1 MNIGEFDT
9 QMMARA
15 IQLARRGRYGT
26 SPNPRVG
33 CVIARK
39 GAVLAEGWHARAGEA
54 HAEVNAL
61 AALPP
66 NGARGATAFV
76 SLEPCAHQGRTG
88 PCADALVAAGVA
100 RVVVAMTDPNPLVA
114 GKGIAKLRSA
124 GIRVDV
130 GVLTQQAEALNP
142 GYIRR
147 IQGGVPWVRMKS
159 AMSLD
164 GRTAMASG
172 ESYWITGPEA
182 RADVQRLRAQS
193 CAIVSGVETVLADD
207 PAFTVR
213 PESFSDDAADP
224 VWRQPLRVIL
234 DSQLRTPAKAKL
246 LQGGGPLLLLTGAA
260 HMDSP
265 AAEALRKKGVEV
277 NEVAQGD
284 EGGLMLSAVMAE
296 LARRGCNEVMVEAGA
311 TVSGAFLRAG
321 LVDEWFIYMAPSL
334 MGSAGRPLMNWAME
348 TMDQRRELEVLDI
361 RAVGRDWRWR
371 CRLADGES

>member
-1 MNIGEFDT
+1 MKTGEFDT

-15 IQLARRGRYGT
+15 IQLAKQGRFGT

-33 CVIARK
+33 CVITRK
-39 GAVLAEGWHARAGEA
+39 TSLIAEGWHARAGEG

-61 AALPP
+61 AALAP
-66 NGARGATAFV
+66 GEAKGATAYV
-76 SLEPCAHQGRTG
+76 TLEPCSHRGRTG
-88 PCADALVAAGVA
+88 PCADALVAAGLA

-114 GKGIAKLRSA
+114 GKGIEKLRSA
-124 GIRVDV
+124 GIQVDV
-130 GVLTQQAEALNP
+130 GVLESQAAALNP

-147 IQGGVPWVRMKS
+147 IQGGQPWVRMKS

-182 RADVQRLRAQS
+182 RADVQRLRALS

-213 PESFSDDAADP
+213 PEDFSVEGADP
-224 VWRQPLRVIL
+224 VWRQPIRVIL
-234 DSQLRTPAKAKL
+234 DSQLRTPLKAKL
-246 LQGGGPLLLLTGAA
+246 LQGGGPLLILTGASK
-260 HMDSP
+260 MDSP
-265 AAEALRKKGVEV
+265 AAEALRKCGVEV
-277 NEVAQGD
+277 NEVAQGE
-284 EGGLMLSAVMAE
+284 EGGLLLSAVMAE

-311 TVSGAFLRAG
+311 TVSGAFLQAG

-334 MGSAGRPLMNWAME
+334 MGSAGRPLMNWPME
-348 TMDQRRELEVLDI
+348 TMAQRRELEIVDI
-361 RAVGRDWRWR
+361 RAVGRDWRWQ
-371 CRLADGES
+371 CRLAKKEN

>member
-1 MNIGEFDT
+1 MKTGEFDT

-15 IQLARRGRYGT
+15 IQLAKQGRFGT

-33 CVIARK
+33 CVITRK
-39 GAVLAEGWHARAGEA
+39 TSLIAEGWHARAGEG

-61 AALPP
+61 AALAP
-66 NGARGATAFV
+66 GEAKGATAYV
-76 SLEPCAHQGRTG
+76 TLEPCSHRGRTG
-88 PCADALVAAGVA
+88 PCADALVAAGLA

-114 GKGIAKLRSA
+114 GKGIEKLRSA
-124 GIRVDV
+124 GIQVDV
-130 GVLTQQAEALNP
+130 GVLESQAAALNP

-147 IQGGVPWVRMKS
+147 IQGGQPWVRMKS

-182 RADVQRLRAQS
+182 RADVQRLRALS

-213 PESFSDDAADP
+213 PEDFSVEGADP
-224 VWRQPLRVIL
+224 VWRQPIRVIL
-234 DSQLRTPAKAKL
+234 DSQLRTPLKAKL
-246 LQGGGPLLLLTGAA
+246 LQGGGPLLILTGASK
-260 HMDSP
+260 MDSP
-265 AAEALRKKGVEV
+265 AAEALRKCGVEV
-277 NEVAQGD
+277 NEVAQGE
-284 EGGLMLSAVMAE
+284 EGGLLLSAVMAE

-311 TVSGAFLRAG
+311 TVSGAFLQAG

-334 MGSAGRPLMNWAME
+334 MGSAGRPLMNWPME
-348 TMDQRRELEVLDI
+348 TMAQRRELEIVDI
-361 RAVGRDWRWR
+361 RAVGHDWRWQ
-371 CRLADGES
+371 CRLAKKES